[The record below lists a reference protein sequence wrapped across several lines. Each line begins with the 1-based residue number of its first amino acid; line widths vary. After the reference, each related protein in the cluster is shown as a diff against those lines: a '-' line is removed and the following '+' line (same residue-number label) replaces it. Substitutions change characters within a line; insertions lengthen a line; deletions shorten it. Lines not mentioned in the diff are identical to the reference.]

1 MVSNMKETI
10 RKMAHLARLSFPEAD
25 LARYTEK
32 VSSIL
37 EYVKQLEGL
46 DTKQIEPMSHAIEVT
61 GWLRDDVI
69 VKPILTQEIITVAP
83 ERDGMFYQVPRVIDE
98 Q

>member
-1 MVSNMKETI
+1 MKEVI

-37 EYVKQLEGL
+37 EYVKQLEEI
-46 DTKQIEPMSHAIEVT
+46 DTKNIEPMSHAIEVT

-69 VKPILTQEIITVAP
+69 AKPMLAQEIITVAP
-83 ERDGMFYQVPRVIDE
+83 ERDGMFYQVPRVIDGE
-98 Q
+98 